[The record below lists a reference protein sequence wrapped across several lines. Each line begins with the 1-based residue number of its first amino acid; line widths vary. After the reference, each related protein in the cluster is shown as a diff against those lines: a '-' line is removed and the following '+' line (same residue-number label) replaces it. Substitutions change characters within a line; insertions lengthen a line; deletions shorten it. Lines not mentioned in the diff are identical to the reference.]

1 MFVWLLMAVVT
12 VVQAENRS
20 LPALALRQAD
30 SLAFKQVI
38 YHDRVVPFNTLA
50 RDFVL
55 KLTGKSSYGGMTPE
69 QVVGGWLLRPEVWQN
84 EPMIYI
90 KSAELRHLLRLSSS
104 YARLTDL
111 FDGQNYRLQEFWKGG
126 QKPHMKMTSLEKAI
140 METDEK
146 VGLILMLRSGTLIH
160 PLPEDGSIKPLS
172 DVKVQAEILY
182 NRIPFSKLLFMF
194 NLTVGMLAF
203 FYLLYCSM
211 HRSAGKAWS
220 VFTVALYAA
229 FLFQLFGY
237 CLRWYVGG
245 RIPLSN
251 GYETMQFMAL
261 CTLLLA
267 CIFRCRFSF
276 TLSFGLLISGFALL
290 VAYLGQNNPQITPLM
305 PVLLSPWLSIHVSL
319 IMVSYALFAFM
330 MLNGLL
336 AFCIGGWRKKAID
349 SEIQEQRKV
358 RVEQLMLFSRLML
371 YPAVFCLGAGIF
383 IGAVWAN
390 VSWGRYWAWDPKEV
404 WALIS
409 FLIYGAAFHGPS
421 LAVFRQPRFF
431 HAYMVLAFLTVL
443 MTYFGVNYLLGG
455 MHSYA

>member
-1 MFVWLLMAVVT
+1 
-12 VVQAENRS
+12 
-20 LPALALRQAD
+20 
-30 SLAFKQVI
+30 
-38 YHDRVVPFNTLA
+38 
-50 RDFVL
+50 
-55 KLTGKSSYGGMTPE
+55 
-69 QVVGGWLLRPEVWQN
+69 
-84 EPMIYI
+84 
-90 KSAELRHLLRLSSS
+90 
-104 YARLTDL
+104 
-111 FDGQNYRLQEFWKGG
+111 
-126 QKPHMKMTSLEKAI
+126 
-140 METDEK
+140 
-146 VGLILMLRSGTLIH
+146 MLRSGTLIH

-371 YPAVFCLGAGIF
+371 YPAVFCLGAGILLVLCGQMF
-383 IGAVWAN
+383 HGGVIGPGTRRSLGFDLLFNLWCGIPRTIACRLPATPVLPCLYGVGFPYGADDLLR
-390 VSWGRYWAWDPKEV
+390 SKLSAGRYA
-404 WALIS
+404 
-409 FLIYGAAFHGPS
+409 
-421 LAVFRQPRFF
+421 
-431 HAYMVLAFLTVL
+431 
-443 MTYFGVNYLLGG
+443 
-455 MHSYA
+455 